1 MIDPHDAP
9 PAVPALP
16 SAACLPAAA
25 RFATLAAILLAGAI
39 VVAGCG
45 DRGSADRPGGRAHHQ
60 AGVRAWSGVVT
71 RVSDGDTLWIAPT
84 GGGAPRKV
92 RITGI
97 DAPESCQRGG
107 AAAGAA
113 LRAKVL
119 RRPVQVATRALD
131 EYRREL
137 ATVQLDGQDLGAW
150 LVMQGHA
157 WSYRWRRDPGPYQR
171 EEQQARRAARGLFA
185 DPQPVNPRE
194 FRRTH
199 GPC

>member
-1 MIDPHDAP
+1 M
-9 PAVPALP
+9 
-16 SAACLPAAA
+16 
-25 RFATLAAILLAGAI
+25 LLAGALA
-39 VVAGCG
+39 VVGCEG
-45 DRGSADRPGGRAHHQ
+45 HGPADRAVGRAHKHTS
-60 AGVRAWSGVVT
+60 VRDWSGVVT

-137 ATVQLDGQDLGAW
+137 ATVQIDSQDLGAW
-150 LVMQGHA
+150 LVDQGHA

-171 EEQQARRAARGLFA
+171 EEQQARRAGRGLFA
-185 DPQPVNPRE
+185 DPRPINPRE